1 MSRNQKYLVS
11 AGLFISVFFLWF
23 AFRDLHPEAVLDN
36 IRQVQAGWVL
46 LSLPIFA
53 ISIILIALRWQFLLR
68 SIVMIPL
75 RTLLSLVCIGYMGN
89 NVYPLRSG
97 EALRVFLL
105 YRNHKVPVI
114 KAATT
119 IVVERVFDGLVLL
132 TFIVIPLLVVD
143 IASNDVR
150 RVVEVAAPL
159 FVVLLAIFFA
169 LAARPDLLRRVVK
182 VASRLLPGKVGQTI
196 GKLSEDVLAGLEGLR
211 TPTDLA
217 GTVISSYAT
226 WAVQGIVYW
235 MVAYAMDI
243 DTSFAV
249 MLVVVGAVNLAGLIP
264 ASPGQIG
271 VFEFFVSAVL
281 VGAGIAEARAAAYAL
296 VAHIVIWLPPTLIG
310 FFLLAREGMSWRS
323 ITQARDL
330 EEQAAVEA

>member
-1 MSRNQKYLVS
+1 MSRNQKLLVS
-11 AGLFISVFFLWF
+11 GGLFISIFFLWF
-23 AFRDLHPEAVLDN
+23 AFRDLHPDEVLN
-36 IRQVQAGWVL
+36 SIRQVQVGWLL
-46 LSLPIFA
+46 LSLPVFA
-53 ISIILIALRWQFLLR
+53 VSIILIALRWQFLLR
-68 SIVMIPL
+68 SIVVIPL
-75 RTLLSLVCIGYMGN
+75 KTLLSLVCIGYMGN

-105 YRNHKVPVI
+105 YRSHKVPVV

-132 TFIVIPLLVVD
+132 TFIVIPLRVVD

-150 RVVEVAAPL
+150 RVAEFAAPL
-159 FVVLLAIFFA
+159 FVALLAIFFA
-169 LAARPDLLRRVVK
+169 LAARPDLLRQVVK
-182 VASRLLPGKVGQTI
+182 LATRLLPGKVGQAVD
-196 GKLSEDVLAGLEGLR
+196 KLSEDVLDGLEGLR
-211 TPTDLA
+211 SPADLG
-217 GTVISSYAT
+217 GTVLSSYAT
-226 WAVQGIVYW
+226 WAVQGVVYW

-243 DTSFAV
+243 HTSFAV

-281 VGAGIAEARAAAYAL
+281 VGAGIAEAQAAAYAL
-296 VAHIVIWLPPTLIG
+296 VVHVVIWLPPTLLG

-323 ITQARDL
+323 ITRAREL
-330 EEQAAVEA
+330 EEQASVEV